1 MVYSGKV
8 LYTCIWGPEG
18 ERENKIEIIFE
29 DLKIYWLRGV
39 QNWLKKYCNRFKK
52 YYEH

>member
-8 LYTCIWGPEG
+8 LHTCIWGPEG

-39 QNWLKKYCNRFKK
+39 QNW
-52 YYEH
+52 